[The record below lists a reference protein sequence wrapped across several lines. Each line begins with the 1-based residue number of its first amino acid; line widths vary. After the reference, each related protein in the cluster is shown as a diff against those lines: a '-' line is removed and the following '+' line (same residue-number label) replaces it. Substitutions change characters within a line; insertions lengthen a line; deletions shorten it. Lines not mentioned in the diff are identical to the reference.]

1 MRYSTFNIEDEEL
14 PKASP
19 INRSISYV
27 KDMDNDRVICV
38 FDFNC
43 QELNK
48 MMAKKVCDYLN
59 EVY

>member
-1 MRYSTFNIEDEEL
+1 MRYSNFDIEDEEL

-19 INRSISYV
+19 INRAISYV
-27 KDMDNDRVICV
+27 KDMDNQRIVCV

-43 QELNK
+43 KELNK
-48 MMAKKVCDYLN
+48 MMAQKVADYLN